1 MHVEAKVKQSF
12 YTMISA
18 SIADLVQISYF
29 TGGLQNG
36 DFLIPWFLPHLLVGF
51 LLYEKKTPT
60 FPWGSSV
67 FIYDSYFIMWCA
79 VSYQY

>member
-29 TGGLQNG
+29 TGGYKMVI
-36 DFLIPWFLPHLLVGF
+36 F
-51 LLYEKKTPT
+51 
-60 FPWGSSV
+60 
-67 FIYDSYFIMWCA
+67 
-79 VSYQY
+79 